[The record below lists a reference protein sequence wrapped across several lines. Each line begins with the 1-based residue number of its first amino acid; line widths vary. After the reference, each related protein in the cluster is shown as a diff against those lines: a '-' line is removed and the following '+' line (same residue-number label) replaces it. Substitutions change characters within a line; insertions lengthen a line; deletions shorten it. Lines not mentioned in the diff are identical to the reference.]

1 MTKEEAQH
9 RKEKGNSFSTNSFIK
24 NKKSEGII
32 FFIKE
37 KINELNFLNK
47 KKKKEEIPISH
58 QANALTPTWTEIEYA
73 QEKSRL
79 S

>member
-32 FFIKE
+32 FFIKK

-47 KKKKEEIPISH
+47 KNKKEEIPTK
-58 QANALTPTWTEIEYA
+58 ANALTPTWTEIEYA